1 MRVYNENL
9 TLRNFDAWSGA
20 VDTKETIINEGKDK
34 DFDYLIEELYP
45 DGITDTQLNDLL
57 WFEQDWIFEMLGIE
71 IDEE

>member
-1 MRVYNENL
+1 MRVFNDNL

-57 WFEQDWIFEMLGIE
+57 WFQEDWIFEVLGIE
-71 IDEE
+71 IDE